1 MEMMDNEIL
10 ESISDGVFTVDAEFR
25 IGYFNRAAERITGVR
40 REDAI
45 GRKCPE
51 VLRSSACETSCA
63 LRETLKSGRPI
74 IDRRCYIIDARG
86 RKVPISISTAVL
98 KDSKGRVVGG
108 AETFRDLGEIE
119 ELRRELSSRMSF
131 GDVVSR
137 SAAMR
142 KVIELAGAVAA
153 SDSSVLISGETG
165 TGKEL
170 VAKAVHCGSHRAAK
184 PFVAVNCGAL
194 PDSLLESELFGY
206 KAGAFTGAAKDR
218 DGRFAAAEGGTLLLD
233 EIGEISPAMQVR
245 LLRVLQERCYE
256 PLGSSKS
263 RKCDIR
269 VIAATNRDL
278 EAEIAKGRFRED
290 LFYRINVIKIELP
303 PLRERTEDIP
313 LLVERFMERFSLR
326 HRKTLNGIEPSALA
340 AMMAYRWPG
349 NVRELENAIE
359 RAFVLCE
366 NGGAIELR
374 HLPQTLRP
382 KSPARQGGALR
393 EKTRETELKAI
404 AEALG
409 RNGGSRQKAAKELGM
424 HRATLFRKMKELGL
438 A

>member
-1 MEMMDNEIL
+1 
-10 ESISDGVFTVDAEFR
+10 
-25 IGYFNRAAERITGVR
+25 
-40 REDAI
+40 
-45 GRKCPE
+45 
-51 VLRSSACETSCA
+51 
-63 LRETLKSGRPI
+63 
-74 IDRRCYIIDARG
+74 
-86 RKVPISISTAVL
+86 VL

-206 KAGAFTGAAKDR
+206 RPEPSPEPRRIGTDASPRPKAAR
-218 DGRFAAAEGGTLLLD
+218 SSRRNR
-233 EIGEISPAMQVR
+233 EISPAMQVR

-409 RNGGSRQKAAKELGM
+409 RNGGSRQKPPRSWACTEPPSSG
-424 HRATLFRKMKELGL
+424 R
-438 A
+438 